1 MQSIY
6 RWREKGK
13 KGKGKKLYK
22 KEKDSIRIY
31 KEKNLNIMGEIY
43 KLNF

>member
-1 MQSIY
+1 MEG
-6 RWREKGK
+6 EKTN
-13 KGKGKKLYK
+13 LYK

-31 KEKNLNIMGEIY
+31 KEKSLNIMGEIY

>member
-6 RWREKGK
+6 RWGENRK
-13 KGKGKKLYK
+13 KWKGKKLY